1 MKIVESNYY
10 PDGFSN
16 VILEHQG
23 KQYEGKSF
31 YNKDEK
37 NPPNAFF
44 GQKLAEKR
52 AIIEIWKEKRDI
64 NRIKRQAL
72 ESFKKD
78 LDTYIYDGVLE
89 EGLYELILEKLDQHI
104 KYYDKETKDYKEA
117 IKIQKRNIQ
126 TDIALRQKLLD
137 KINKGKN
144 K

>member
-31 YNKDEK
+31 YNKEEE
-37 NPPNAFF
+37 NPPSPFF
-44 GQKLAEKR
+44 GQRLAEKR
-52 AIIEIWKEKRDI
+52 AMIEIWKEKRDI

-72 ESFKKD
+72 ESLKKD
-78 LDTYIYDGVLE
+78 LANVQSLIPE
-89 EGLYELILEKLDQHI
+89 ENFILKKLNQHI

-117 IKIQKRNIQ
+117 IKIQKKNIQ
-126 TDIALRQKLLD
+126 KDIELRQKLLD

>member
-31 YNKDEK
+31 YNKKEK
-37 NPPNAFF
+37 YPPSPFF
-44 GQKLAEKR
+44 GQRLAEKR
-52 AIIEIWKEKRDI
+52 AIIRIWKEKRDI

-78 LDTYIYDGVLE
+78 LANTQPLTPE
-89 EGLYELILEKLDQHI
+89 ENFILKKLNQHI

-117 IKIQKRNIQ
+117 IEIQKKNIQ
-126 TDIALRQKLLD
+126 KDIELRQKLL
-137 KINKGKN
+137 KNVKEIKGQK
-144 K
+144 